1 MPTCHNGPVS
11 SNVRSH
17 LNPFPIQLE
26 RLRRHS
32 EQAAN
37 TYDHISLLD
46 LSHTLRIWADLR
58 SQVQHAP
65 ELMTTLAFKSSV
77 PAKKLVRALRGGTY
91 ILFSMPSAVHTAAST
106 NQLGFT
112 GDGIPSG
119 NGTVGATAKF
129 NQDGSLDISAYYY
142 VKGEVEPSLRSLL
155 GEGQVSR
162 GNYSQWLGSEVIR
175 LSYPG
180 VDGQCT
186 PVGISRENLIR
197 RMANTFNASHPRDP
211 DVSENT
217 EHVLD
222 PAIQFMMRYTVA
234 GLPVPYFILLK
245 AAQDIIA
252 VAPKLLPL
260 R

>member
-1 MPTCHNGPVS
+1 MVYQPREV
-11 SNVRSH
+11 
-17 LNPFPIQLE
+17 
-26 RLRRHS
+26 
-32 EQAAN
+32 
-37 TYDHISLLD
+37 
-46 LSHTLRIWADLR
+46 
-58 SQVQHAP
+58 
-65 ELMTTLAFKSSV
+65 FKSST
-77 PAKKLVRALRGGTY
+77 PAKKLVRALCGRTY
-91 ILFSMPSAVHTAAST
+91 ILFSMPSTVHTAASK

-112 GDGIPSG
+112 GDGIHAGG
-119 NGTVGATAKF
+119 NATVGATARF
-129 NQDGSLDISAYYY
+129 NENGSLDISAYYY
-142 VKGEVEPSLRSLL
+142 VKGEVEPPLRSLL

-162 GNYSQWLGSEVIR
+162 GNYAQWLGSEVIR

-211 DVSENT
+211 DVSENM

-222 PAIQFMMRYTVA
+222 PAIQFMMKYTVA

-252 VAPKLLPL
+252 VAPRLMPS

>member
-1 MPTCHNGPVS
+1 
-11 SNVRSH
+11 
-17 LNPFPIQLE
+17 
-26 RLRRHS
+26 
-32 EQAAN
+32 
-37 TYDHISLLD
+37 
-46 LSHTLRIWADLR
+46 
-58 SQVQHAP
+58 
-65 ELMTTLAFKSSV
+65 
-77 PAKKLVRALRGGTY
+77 
-91 ILFSMPSAVHTAAST
+91 MPSTVHTAASK

-112 GDGIPSG
+112 GDGIHAGG
-119 NGTVGATAKF
+119 NATVGATARF
-129 NQDGSLDISAYYY
+129 NENGSLDISAYYY
-142 VKGEVEPSLRSLL
+142 VKGEVEPPLRSLL

-162 GNYSQWLGSEVIR
+162 GNYAQWLGSEVIR

-211 DVSENT
+211 DVSENM

-222 PAIQFMMRYTVA
+222 PAIQFMMKYTVA

-252 VAPKLLPL
+252 VAPRLMPS